1 MTTTATTVT
10 TGTIRVFCHAKETQR
25 VYEADVVPDL
35 SVSELIA
42 GLNEA
47 SYLPQLAAGERW
59 RVLHARTD
67 SDLPPNAKLGPSGV
81 EDGDQLELVRDSHG
95 AEA

>member
-1 MTTTATTVT
+1 MTATATD
-10 TGTIRVFCHAKETQR
+10 TIRVFCHAKEKQD

-35 SVSELIA
+35 SVTELIA

-47 SYLPQLAAGERW
+47 EYLPQLAAGERW

-81 EDGDQLELVRDSHG
+81 EDGDQLELLRDSHG
-95 AEA
+95 AEG